1 MHKDHRPACHA
12 FRLEKVKG
20 LPRARAVFDPLL
32 RPRTQTFAKGFG
44 LLLPTGRIGICTLD
58 MGCVGIGIIQLHG
71 ADPLNVN
78 WTIIPIVALGSQT
91 NSRRMHMTAST
102 TDLKSMLKDPSL
114 LETRAYIGGKWVD
127 GEDGTF
133 DVTNPSRGDVV
144 AKVAN
149 LSRAQVA
156 GAIAQAEAAQKEWA
170 KWTGKERAAV
180 MRKWFDLMMANQD
193 DLGMILTAEQ
203 GKPLAEAKGEIA
215 YGASFIEFF
224 GEQAKRI
231 YGETIPGH
239 QRDKRITVIK
249 QPIGVAASIT
259 PWNFPNAMITRKAAP
274 ALAAGCAFVARP
286 AAETPLSAIVMGV
299 LAERAG
305 IPAGVFNV
313 VPSSSS
319 SAIGKEFCENP
330 AVRKLTFTGSTEVGR
345 ILMKQ
350 AADQVM
356 KCSMELGGN
365 APFIV
370 FDDADLDAAVEGAIL
385 CKFRNNGQT
394 CVCANRIYVQAG
406 VYDAFAAKLV
416 KAVEKLKVGDGFEEG
431 VALGPLINPA
441 AGEKVKEHIDDAKAK
456 GATIALGA
464 NGAMDGN
471 FLAPT
476 IMTGVTQDMKVA
488 QEETFGPL
496 APLFK
501 FDTEDD
507 VIAMANDTIF
517 GLASYFYAKDLS
529 RVYKVAEA
537 LEYGIVGVNTGLIST
552 EVAPFG
558 GVKQSGLGR
567 EGSHHGIEDYLEMKY
582 ICMSV

>member
-1 MHKDHRPACHA
+1 M
-12 FRLEKVKG
+12 
-20 LPRARAVFDPLL
+20 
-32 RPRTQTFAKGFG
+32 
-44 LLLPTGRIGICTLD
+44 LD
-58 MGCVGIGIIQLHG
+58 
-71 ADPLNVN
+71 A
-78 WTIIPIVALGSQT
+78 
-91 NSRRMHMTAST
+91 T

-114 LETRAYIGGKWVD
+114 LVTQAYINGQWVD
-127 GEDGTF
+127 GENGTF
-133 DVTNPSRGDVV
+133 AVTNPARGDVIAEV
-144 AKVAN
+144 AD
-149 LSRAQVA
+149 LSRAQVTE
-156 GAIAQAEAAQKEWA
+156 AIAAAEAAQKDWA
-170 KWTGKERAAV
+170 KLTGKERAV
-180 MRKWFDLMMANQD
+180 ILRRWFDLMMENAE
-193 DLGMILTAEQ
+193 DLGKILSAEQ
-203 GKPLAEAKGEIA
+203 GKPLAEAVGEIG

-239 QRDKRITVIK
+239 QRDKRIMVLK

-286 AAETPLSAIVMGV
+286 ASETPLSALVMGV

-305 IPAGVFNV
+305 IPAGVLNV
-313 VPSSSS
+313 VPSSSAS
-319 SAIGKEFCENP
+319 EVGKEFCENP
-330 AVRKLTFTGSTEVGR
+330 VVRKLTFTGSTEVGR
-345 ILMKQ
+345 ILLRQ

-370 FDDADLDAAVEGAIL
+370 FDDADLDAAVEGAML

-406 VYDAFAAKLV
+406 VYDAFAAKLKV
-416 KAVEKLKVGDGFEEG
+416 AVENLKVGDGLTEG
-431 VALGPLINPA
+431 VTTGPLISDEA
-441 AGEKVKEHIDDAKAK
+441 VAKVQEHLDDVTAHGGQVLTGGKPH
-456 GATIALGA
+456 ALG
-464 NGAMDGN
+464 GT
-471 FLAPT
+471 FFEPT
-476 IMTGVTQDMKVA
+476 VVTGVTQDMKVA

-501 FDTEDD
+501 FEDED
-507 VIAMANDTIF
+507 AVIEMANDTIF

-537 LEYGIVGVNTGLIST
+537 LEYGIVGVNTGIISS
-552 EVAPFG
+552 ELGPFG

-582 ICMSV
+582 ICLSV